1 MTAVPFHSPRP
12 GSGASRL
19 TALFAAHRAPCVV
32 TAGTF
37 DGVHCG
43 HRQLVARAASL
54 ARERGLRL
62 TAVTFSPRP
71 DAVARDGNPHPPL
84 PDLCGLDERVL
95 RLRRAGADDVVVV
108 PFTRALMGMAAAGFV
123 RHLVDDLGMRALCVG
138 EDFALGRG
146 REGTID
152 ALRAL
157 GVEVVTVP
165 LMREPGR
172 REKISS
178 SRLRARLV
186 AAHA

>member
-1 MTAVPFHSPRP
+1 MPYHSPLPR
-12 GSGASRL
+12 GGLA
-19 TALFAAHRAPCVV
+19 ALFAAHRAPCVV

-37 DGVHCG
+37 DGVHSG
-43 HRQLVARAASL
+43 HRAVVARAAAL
-54 ARERGLRL
+54 ARGRGLQL

-71 DAVARDGNPHPPL
+71 DAVRRPPGL
-84 PDLCGLDERVL
+84 PDLCGLDERML
-95 RLRRAGADDVVVV
+95 RLRRAGANDVVVV
-108 PFTRALMGMAAAGFV
+108 PFTRALMGMPAPTFV

-138 EDFALGRG
+138 EDFALGREMG
-146 REGTID
+146 YPPTTVD

-157 GVEVVTVP
+157 GVDVVTVP
-165 LMREPGR
+165 LLREPGR

>member
-1 MTAVPFHSPRP
+1 MIA
-12 GSGASRL
+12 RL
-19 TALFAAHRAPCVV
+19 FKAHHAPCVV

-37 DGVHCG
+37 DGVHSG
-43 HRQLVARAASL
+43 HRQLVARAATL
-54 ARERGLRL
+54 ARERGVRL

-108 PFTRALMGMAAAGFV
+108 PFTREIWKCPPALPAATSCATWSTRSGCVRCAWARTSRSGAG
-123 RHLVDDLGMRALCVG
+123 
-138 EDFALGRG
+138 
-146 REGTID
+146 EGTVD
-152 ALRAL
+152 ALRAM
-157 GVEVVTVP
+157 GIDVVTVP
-165 LMREPGR
+165 LMCEPGR

>member
-1 MTAVPFHSPRP
+1 VIE
-12 GSGASRL
+12 RL
-19 TALFAAHRAPCVV
+19 FKAHHAPCVV

-37 DGVHCG
+37 DGVHSG
-43 HRQLVARAASL
+43 HRQLVARAATL
-54 ARERGLRL
+54 ARERGVRL

-71 DAVARDGNPHPPL
+71 DAVARPPGL

-108 PFTRALMGMAAAGFV
+108 PFTRALMGMPAADFV
-123 RHLVDDLGMRALCVG
+123 RHLVDSLGMRALCVG

-152 ALRAL
+152 ALRAM
-157 GVEVVTVP
+157 GVDVVTVP
-165 LMREPGR
+165 LMCEPGR

>member
-1 MTAVPFHSPRP
+1 VIE
-12 GSGASRL
+12 RL
-19 TALFAAHRAPCVV
+19 FKAHRAPCVV

-37 DGVHCG
+37 DGVHSG
-43 HRQLVARAASL
+43 HRQLVARASDE
-54 ARERGLRL
+54 ARRRSLRL

-71 DAVARDGNPHPPL
+71 DAVAKPPGL

-95 RLRRAGADDVVVV
+95 RLRRAGADDVVIV
-108 PFTRALMGMAAAGFV
+108 PFTRALMGMPAAEFV
-123 RHLVDDLGMRALCVG
+123 GHLVRDLGMRALCVG

-146 REGTID
+146 REGTVD
-152 ALRAL
+152 ALRAM

-165 LMREPGR
+165 LMCEPGR

>member
-1 MTAVPFHSPRP
+1 VIAE
-12 GSGASRL
+12 
-19 TALFAAHRAPCVV
+19 LFQAHRAPCVV

-43 HRQLVARAASL
+43 HRRLVARASDE
-54 ARERGLRL
+54 ARRRGLRL

-71 DAVARDGNPHPPL
+71 DAVAKPPGL
-84 PDLCGLDERVL
+84 PDLCGLDERVA
-95 RLRRAGADDVVVV
+95 RLRRAGAHDVVIV
-108 PFTRALMGMAAAGFV
+108 PFTRALMGMPAAEFV

-146 REGTID
+146 REGTPE
-152 ALRAL
+152 ALRAT

-165 LMREPGR
+165 LLREIGR

-178 SRLRARLV
+178 SVLRTRV
-186 AAHA
+186 AMAHAA

>member
-1 MTAVPFHSPRP
+1 VIE
-12 GSGASRL
+12 RL
-19 TALFAAHRAPCVV
+19 FKSHHAPCVV

-37 DGVHCG
+37 DGVHSG

-71 DAVARDGNPHPPL
+71 DAVARPPGL

-108 PFTRALMGMAAAGFV
+108 PFTRALMGMPAAAFV
-123 RHLVDDLGMRALCVG
+123 RHLIDDLGMRALCVG

-146 REGTID
+146 READVDG
-152 ALRAL
+152 LRAL
-157 GVEVVTVP
+157 GVDVVTVP
-165 LMREPGR
+165 LMCEPGR